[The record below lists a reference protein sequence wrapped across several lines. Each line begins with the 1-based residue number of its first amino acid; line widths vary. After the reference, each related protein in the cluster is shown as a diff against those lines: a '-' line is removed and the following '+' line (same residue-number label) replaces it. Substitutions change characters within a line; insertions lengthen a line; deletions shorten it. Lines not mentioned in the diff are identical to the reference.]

1 MRYTVRKVPRTVDK
15 AIRKRARARGQS
27 LNQVAV
33 EALASGLGVEKSDIL
48 VRDLSDI
55 AGTWVDD
62 PAIDAALAAQDRVD
76 RARWK

>member
-1 MRYTVRKVPRTVDK
+1 MQYTVRKVPRTVDK
-15 AIRKRARARGQS
+15 AIRRRARARGQS

-33 EALASGLGVEKSDIL
+33 EALASGLGVEKSDMP

-55 AGTWVDD
+55 AGTWADD
-62 PAIDAALAAQDRVD
+62 PTFDAALAAQDRVD